1 MILRRE
7 PRPWAGSFA
16 QGAAQRATQK
26 EPRVSLRGSIRKA
39 LAFLKKDFLVES
51 SYKLAFLFNIFS
63 VLTSVLVYY
72 FIDKLFG
79 QRLVPHLEA
88 YGVNYFSYVLLG
100 MAFFSY
106 AGTGL
111 GSFANRIR
119 GEQMSGTLEA
129 VLATPTR
136 PSTLLFSLGLW
147 NFCIATFDLIIYLVL
162 GAFFF
167 HIDFSNVNIPAAL
180 LIFLL
185 TATSFSGLGILSAS
199 FILVLKRGN
208 PVSWVISSLE
218 GLVGGVYFPIA
229 VLPAWLQ
236 VVAKC
241 LPITYTVRAIQLA
254 VYQGYG
260 IRQLRTEIGFLFAFS
275 IILIPLSLFV
285 FRHALRR
292 ARANGSLAQY

>member
-1 MILRRE
+1 M
-7 PRPWAGSFA
+7 
-16 QGAAQRATQK
+16 
-26 EPRVSLRGSIRKA
+26 IRKA

-79 QRLVPHLEA
+79 QKLVPHLEA
-88 YGVNYFSYVLLG
+88 FGVNYFAYVLLG

-111 GSFANRIR
+111 GSFAHRIR
-119 GEQMSGTLEA
+119 AEQTGGTLEA
-129 VLATPTR
+129 VLVTPT
-136 PSTLLFSLGLW
+136 PPATLLFSLALW
-147 NFCIATFDLIIYLVL
+147 NFCIATFDLIIYLAL
-162 GAFFF
+162 GAFVF
-167 HIDFSNVNIPAAL
+167 HIDFSAVNLPAAL
-180 LIFLL
+180 VIFLL

-208 PVSWVISSLE
+208 PISWVVSSLE
-218 GLVGGVYFPIA
+218 GLVGGVYFPVT

-236 VVAKC
+236 IVARC

-260 IRQLRTEIGFLFAFS
+260 IRQLKVEIGFLLVFS
-275 IILIPLSLFV
+275 ILLIPLSLAV
-285 FRHALRR
+285 FRYALKR